1 MTLSTVEPRAFGLAA
16 SAKAERAVPAWIP
29 FWLWATAALV
39 ILMVAVGGVTRLT
52 GSGLSITQWRPISG
66 ALPPLSHTDWLAEF
80 ARYRES
86 SQAKLVNTGMSL
98 EEFKQIFWWEW
109 GHRQLGRFIGLFFA
123 AGFLFGLAARQFS
136 WRLGLTLAGMGLLLG
151 VQGGIGWIMVASGLK
166 SGMTAVEPLDL
177 AAHLLFA
184 SLFLVTV
191 VALATA
197 LGEDGRIRPGVPA
210 PAARLSKLIL
220 GVILLQLVLGALV
233 AGSHAGLVY
242 NTWPD
247 MDGRFVPPLREL
259 LAVAPWWANP
269 FENLTLIQFDHRM
282 LAYGVLVLALGNAI
296 IWWRAAEH
304 PSLSAAGA
312 SRQSAPTRLA
322 LLLAGLV
329 MAQVALG
336 IATLLHAVP
345 LGLAL
350 AHQLLAMFV
359 LVAATRLAVLS
370 RERAVA
376 APAVSGPLAAHVA
389 TR

>member
-66 ALPPLSHTDWLAEF
+66 AWPPLSHTDWVAEF

-136 WRLGLTLAGMGLLLG
+136 WRLGLSLAGMGLLLG

-220 GVILLQLVLGALV
+220 GVILLQLVLGA
-233 AGSHAGLVY
+233 
-242 NTWPD
+242 
-247 MDGRFVPPLREL
+247 
-259 LAVAPWWANP
+259 
-269 FENLTLIQFDHRM
+269 
-282 LAYGVLVLALGNAI
+282 
-296 IWWRAAEH
+296 
-304 PSLSAAGA
+304 
-312 SRQSAPTRLA
+312 
-322 LLLAGLV
+322 
-329 MAQVALG
+329 
-336 IATLLHAVP
+336 
-345 LGLAL
+345 
-350 AHQLLAMFV
+350 
-359 LVAATRLAVLS
+359 
-370 RERAVA
+370 
-376 APAVSGPLAAHVA
+376 
-389 TR
+389 